1 MNGDY
6 DSVSKLDASNCRG
19 VRGGEC
25 ACSLVKIEIFRKSE
39 IIVIIWR

>member
-19 VRGGEC
+19 GGR
-25 ACSLVKIEIFRKSE
+25 LMRMLFGKIEIFRKSE
-39 IIVIIWR
+39 IIVIFWR